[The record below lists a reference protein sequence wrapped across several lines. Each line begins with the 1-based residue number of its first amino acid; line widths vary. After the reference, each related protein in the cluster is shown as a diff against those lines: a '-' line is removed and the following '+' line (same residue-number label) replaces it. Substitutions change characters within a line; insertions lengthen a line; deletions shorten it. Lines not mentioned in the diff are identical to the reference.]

1 MASSSSQA
9 SAKPEVG
16 GGSGG
21 GGEASEVAAVM
32 VGTLPKGDDEFAL
45 CRGIK
50 KAKKERGCTAKER
63 ISKMVPCT
71 AGKRSSIYRGVT
83 RFLVCFLSNY

>member
-16 GGSGG
+16 GG
-21 GGEASEVAAVM
+21 GGEASEVAAAVM